1 MSEDSEKSV
10 MEKVLK
16 VLGAIV
22 LVWITFSVI
31 GAIVG
36 FVAQTVL
43 WIALIAGGV
52 YAVTAIAGRNRRPI
66 GRRR

>member
-1 MSEDSEKSV
+1 

-22 LVWITFSVI
+22 LVWIAFSVI

-36 FVAQTVL
+36 FVAHSVL

-66 GRRR
+66 GPRR